1 MGCLPV
7 PRRGVA
13 NHANNPDLFLRR
25 MATAAFGAAADA
37 GDAPLGY
44 WRQHIRRCRPRGAA
58 PAGDRG
64 GAFFSVISRAA
75 EAECGPGRDIRPC
88 ASIEARLVAA
98 YGAIVALSRSLK
110 IMSNPGGVSGHGFCP
125 VSALANWK

>member
-37 GDAPLGY
+37 GEAPLGY
-44 WRQHIRRCRPRGAA
+44 GQQHLRRCRLRGAA

-64 GAFFSVISRAA
+64 GAFFSAANRAG
-75 EAECGPGRDIRPC
+75 EAEFGPGRDMRPC
-88 ASIEARLVAA
+88 ASSEARLVAA
-98 YGAIVALSRSLK
+98 YGAIVAFTRLL
-110 IMSNPGGVSGHGFCP
+110 
-125 VSALANWK
+125 